1 MATFPKL
8 AHILAELSDQQK
20 DCVQNKS
27 SQTHFTGVCLEVEF
41 MRRDIRLN
49 KCKYT
54 LPIYKAEG
62 NARTHNKEQIM
73 QIANSMMENGWTAPM
88 LIDENDMILAGHGRK
103 AAGEM
108 LGVEE
113 VPVMIIR
120 GLNPAQKARLC
131 ISENQIAL
139 NAGWDTNKLSEQL
152 QLILDD
158 GLDLEITGFDDD
170 FLNDILK
177 LDNDNELL
185 DPLEGEKEEKVQA
198 NKFLSFGSY
207 KIHISEEEYQSLVD
221 AYENFVKKNGVRY
234 GFVAKVLLPQC

>member
-1 MATFPKL
+1 MAQKSLQCTEINFERLDILIKL
-8 AHILAELSDQQK
+8 AYEEDLENAGDTTTLAVIPPETQAQAILL
-20 DCVQNKS
+20 
-27 SQTHFTGVCLEVEF
+27 
-41 MRRDIRLN
+41 
-49 KCKYT
+49 CK
-54 LPIYKAEG
+54 
-62 NARTHNKEQIM
+62 
-73 QIANSMMENGWTAPM
+73 
-88 LIDENDMILAGHGRK
+88 ENDMILAGHGRK

-120 GLNPAQKARLC
+120 GLSPAQKARLC

-139 NAGWDTNKLSEQL
+139 NAGWDLNKLSEQL

-185 DPLEGEKEEKVQA
+185 DPLEGEKEEKTQT

-221 AYENFVKKNGVRY
+221 AYENFVKENGVRY
-234 GFVAKVLLPQC
+234 GFVAKVLLPKC

>member
-1 MATFPKL
+1 MEKVEENTNLEYSRRKL
-8 AHILAELSDQQK
+8 ADLKE
-20 DCVQNKS
+20 
-27 SQTHFTGVCLEVEF
+27 
-41 MRRDIRLN
+41 
-49 KCKYT
+49 Y
-54 LPIYKAEG
+54 EG

-185 DPLEGEKEEKVQA
+185 DPLEGEKEEKTQT

-221 AYENFVKKNGVRY
+221 AYENFVKENGVRY
-234 GFVAKVLLPQC
+234 GFVAKVLLPKC

>member
-1 MATFPKL
+1 
-8 AHILAELSDQQK
+8 
-20 DCVQNKS
+20 
-27 SQTHFTGVCLEVEF
+27 
-41 MRRDIRLN
+41 
-49 KCKYT
+49 
-54 LPIYKAEG
+54 
-62 NARTHNKEQIM
+62 M
-73 QIANSMMENGWTAPM
+73 QIANSMMENGWTSPM

-120 GLNPAQKARLC
+120 GLSPAQKARLC

-139 NAGWDTNKLSEQL
+139 NAGWDFNKLSEQL

-185 DPLEGEKEEKVQA
+185 DPLEGEKEEKTQT

-221 AYENFVKKNGVRY
+221 AYENFVKENGVRY
-234 GFVAKVLLPQC
+234 GFVAKVLLPKC

>member
-1 MATFPKL
+1 MEKVEVNTNLEYSRRKL
-8 AHILAELSDQQK
+8 ADLKE
-20 DCVQNKS
+20 
-27 SQTHFTGVCLEVEF
+27 
-41 MRRDIRLN
+41 
-49 KCKYT
+49 Y
-54 LPIYKAEG
+54 EG

-158 GLDLEITGFDDD
+158 GLDLEICPSGQYLLWHRTVLRNKMAQSGKNSNSGKTG
-170 FLNDILK
+170 NSGNTGK
-177 LDNDNELL
+177 
-185 DPLEGEKEEKVQA
+185 EKT
-198 NKFLSFGSY
+198 
-207 KIHISEEEYQSLVD
+207 
-221 AYENFVKKNGVRY
+221 
-234 GFVAKVLLPQC
+234 

>member
-1 MATFPKL
+1 MEKVQVNTNLEYSRRKL
-8 AHILAELSDQQK
+8 A
-20 DCVQNKS
+20 
-27 SQTHFTGVCLEVEF
+27 
-41 MRRDIRLN
+41 
-49 KCKYT
+49 
-54 LPIYKAEG
+54 
-62 NARTHNKEQIM
+62 
-73 QIANSMMENGWTAPM
+73 
-88 LIDENDMILAGHGRK
+88 DENDMILAGHGRK

-120 GLNPAQKARLC
+120 GLSPAQKARLC

-139 NAGWDTNKLSEQL
+139 NAGWDLGKLSEQL

-185 DPLEGEKEEKVQA
+185 DPLEGEKNIRA
-198 NKFLSFGSY
+198 WLMLTR
-207 KIHISEEEYQSLVD
+207 IL
-221 AYENFVKKNGVRY
+221 
-234 GFVAKVLLPQC
+234 